1 MRNTFSALVLALGL
15 SACASTPALVVI
27 DDPNCTTALGAVVNL
42 TDEVAELGYAIELD
56 EILHLTGD
64 DALTFLTAN
73 PAPFVADEVYAWVV
87 SGDEGIA
94 EDGVYF
100 LALLNGC
107 AVFETATDL
116 DTLAQYVANAA
127 EARGGI

>member
-1 MRNTFSALVLALGL
+1 MRNVFLALVLALGL
-15 SACASTPALVVI
+15 SACASTPAPVVV

-42 TDEVAELGYAIELD
+42 VDSMAELGYVVELD

-64 DALTFLTAN
+64 DATAFITAN

-116 DTLAQYVANAA
+116 DTLAQYVVDGA
-127 EARGGI
+127 EARGDI